1 MSLSIGVGYE
11 AVMSVTN
18 APTFD
23 QALALA
29 RRLPPRDQ
37 ARLIALLVEELA
49 APPALAVGTSPT
61 FALPVLTGGTWTD
74 DLPLNRKDLYD
85 DDERC

>member
-1 MSLSIGVGYE
+1 
-11 AVMSVTN
+11 MSVTK

-49 APPALAVGTSPT
+49 AAPAPAAGASPT
-61 FALPVLTGGTWTD
+61 FALPVLTGGIWSD
-74 DLPLNRKDLYD
+74 DLPLNRKDLYG